1 MAAGVGFRSH
11 KSLLIILLGFLG
23 LFSFTVEAD
32 TKKYQFDVSYILYA
46 FTVKTSIL
54 NYPFELIFEF

>member
-46 FTVKTSIL
+46 FTVKISIL
-54 NYPFELIFEF
+54 KS